1 MNKDRRLSDVLHI
14 LLHLGQADAP
24 LTSEILAAA
33 LGTNAAVFRRTM
45 AGLREAGYVQSGK
58 GHGGGWSLARPL
70 EKISLLDVYDALSR
84 PGLFAM
90 GHRSD
95 QPDCA
100 IERNVNLVLA
110 DTMAQAEA
118 LFMARFN
125 EITLDQLLPKQPA
138 RLSLHRG

>member
-1 MNKDRRLSDVLHI
+1 
-14 LLHLGQADAP
+14 
-24 LTSEILAAA
+24 
-33 LGTNAAVFRRTM
+33 
-45 AGLREAGYVQSGK
+45 
-58 GHGGGWSLARPL
+58 
-70 EKISLLDVYDALSR
+70 
-84 PGLFAM
+84 M

-100 IERNVNLVLA
+100 IERNVNFVLA
-110 DTMAQAEA
+110 DTMAEAEA